1 MIINNIQ
8 IHKSNWNGELV
19 CSATIISKN
28 WKYFNNIV
36 HWSSDNCWASNSD
49 NLSDNQKKLC
59 RKAWYKLAK
68 TMGIKR
74 KELNIIIG
82 GKQNG

>member
-1 MIINNIQ
+1 MT
-8 IHKSNWNGELV
+8 IHNSLIHTNWNGELV
-19 CSATIISKN
+19 CSVTIVGY
-28 WKYFNNIV
+28 KYCNNIV
-36 HWSSDNCWASNSD
+36 HWSSDNRWASD
-49 NLSDNQKKLC
+49 YDKLSDSQKRLA

-68 TMGIKR
+68 TMGIKC

>member
-1 MIINNIQ
+1 MTIHNIQ

-19 CSATIISKN
+19 CSATIMSKD
-28 WKYFNNIV
+28 WRYCNNIV
-36 HWSSDNCWASNSD
+36 HWSEDNRWAGDYN

-68 TMGIKR
+68 TMNIKR